1 MDVRGT
7 ITHKLKEATNKEFNE
22 NSEPIM
28 IMMQIIYKT
37 YIDLY
42 QFVEKKIFQDRNF
55 KELWDF
61 YFNIGDIIK
70 NVCEK
75 NNQAAK

>member
-42 QFVEKKIFQDRNF
+42 QFVEKK
-55 KELWDF
+55 
-61 YFNIGDIIK
+61 NIPR
-70 NVCEK
+70 
-75 NNQAAK
+75 